1 MTERSEGAENAALS
15 VAAEP
20 SVSDGTEG
28 AAVTDEDSADS
39 AVLSMASSESA
50 PADSAGVRWAAAA
63 DARVE
68 SEADSVRVRLDISY
82 DGTDFIGWAR
92 QPGLRTVQ
100 GVLEESL
107 SKVFREP
114 IQLTVA
120 GRTDAGVHAEG
131 QVAHFDIGAEPDAT
145 KLIHRMARFLPKD
158 VRIKDIRVAP
168 PEFDA
173 RFSAIRR
180 HYAYRLTTAPY
191 GAEPLQARSVVACRQ
206 DVDLEAMR
214 EASRKLLG
222 LHNFAAFCRRRDG
235 ATTVRELQRFDWV
248 VSSGRSAGSAQGE
261 GDLLTA
267 YVSAD
272 AFCWSMVRSL
282 VGAVLAVGE
291 GRRTPDWVAA
301 LLQETERSSSVTVA
315 PAHGLSLIAVDY
327 PDDAGLAA
335 RNAQTREMRTVPTE
349 GCCGG

>member
-1 MTERSEGAENAALS
+1 MT
-15 VAAEP
+15 
-20 SVSDGTEG
+20 
-28 AAVTDEDSADS
+28 SAD
-39 AVLSMASSESA
+39 
-50 PADSAGVRWAAAA
+50 PAQQTIAIR
-63 DARVE
+63 ARIDV
-68 SEADSVRVRLDISY
+68 AY
-82 DGTDFIGWAR
+82 DGTDFTGWAR

-107 SKVFREP
+107 SKVLREP

-131 QVAHFDIGAEPDAT
+131 QVAHFDTGAEFDGP
-145 KLIHRMARFLPKD
+145 KLIHRLARFLPKD
-158 VRIKDIRVAP
+158 VRVKRISVVP

-191 GAEPLQARSVVACRQ
+191 GADPLRARSVVPCRP
-206 DVDLEAMR
+206 VDLSAMR

-222 LHNFAAFCRRRDG
+222 LHDFAAFCRRREG

-248 VSSGRSAGSAQGE
+248 ASPPRDGDADLTAEGE
-261 GDLLTA
+261 LLTA

-291 GRRTPDWVAA
+291 GRRTPEWVAG
-301 LLQETERSSSVTVA
+301 LLDERERASSVTVA
-315 PAHGLSLIAVDY
+315 PAHGLSLIGVDY
-327 PDDAGLAA
+327 PVEADLAA
-335 RNAQTREMRTVPTE
+335 RNAQTREMRTVPPAA
-349 GCCGG
+349 GCCG